1 MSTQA
6 PERGQLSIHAE
17 NILPIIKK
25 WLYSDH
31 EIFLRELVS
40 NGVDAVSKVKHV
52 ALTENL
58 GELGPY
64 RVDVTIDQAAKTLT
78 IADNG
83 IGMTADEVR
92 QYINQVA
99 FSGAQ
104 AFVDRYKVDAE
115 HNGIIG
121 HFGLGFYSSF
131 MVADKVE
138 IHTRSYQAD
147 APAVH
152 WVSEGGLAFD
162 LGPSEKAE
170 RGTAIVL
177 HLAADAGEF
186 LEAIRVRTVLE
197 KYCKYLPVP
206 IFLNGEAIN
215 EHAPIWTQAPTSL
228 KDEDYLTFFRQAYP
242 YEDDPLF
249 WIHLNVDFPFR
260 LQGVLYFPRL
270 KHEMDASKGQ
280 VQLYCNNVFV
290 TEHVEDVIPRF
301 LTVLKGMIDCPDI
314 PLNVSRSMLQNDPYV
329 RKIAGHVTKK
339 VADRLTQLFRTQREQ
354 YEAYWADIHPFVKF
368 GMLEDEKFHDA
379 VKEAVLF
386 KSTTGAFT
394 TVPEYLERAA
404 ARASAGADAAAEQ
417 AEKKVFYAE
426 EGDAQA
432 TYVQL
437 FQAEGLEA
445 LYVAGPLDTHFIH
458 MLEVKDKGV
467 KWVRV
472 DAAAEHLSEDAPA
485 QVVDAEGKTS
495 DDKLKEVA
503 ERALASQGVAV
514 EVKHLKNEDVSG
526 LITQGEMER
535 RLKDMSAMWKDRLD
549 LPVRKTLVLNANSP
563 VVKKLLGLSEPAQV
577 QALTEHVYDLARLA
591 HEGLKGDDL
600 AKFIARSHKL
610 LGE

>member
-1 MSTQA
+1 MSTQV

-40 NGVDAVSKVKHV
+40 NAVDAVSKVKHV

-64 RVDVTIDQAAKTLT
+64 RVDVTLDKEARTLT
-78 IADNG
+78 VEDNG
-83 IGMTADEVR
+83 IGMSADEVR

-104 AFVDRYKVDAE
+104 AFVERYQVDAE
-115 HNGIIG
+115 KNGIIG

-131 MVADKVE
+131 MVASKVE
-138 IHTRSYQAD
+138 IKTKSYKAD
-147 APAVH
+147 EPAVH
-152 WVSEGGLAFD
+152 WVSEGGLEFD
-162 LGPSEKAE
+162 LGPAEKEA

-177 HLAADAGEF
+177 HLADDALEF
-186 LEAIRVRTVLE
+186 LEPLRVRTVLE
-197 KYCKYLPVP
+197 KYCRYLPVP
-206 IFLNGEAIN
+206 IFLGGEAVN

-228 KDEDYLTFFRQAYP
+228 KDEDYLGFFRQAYP

-249 WIHLNVDFPFR
+249 WIHLNVDYPFR

-290 TEHVEDVIPRF
+290 TDHVEDVIPRF
-301 LTVLKGMIDCPDI
+301 LMVLKGMIDCPDI

-329 RKIAGHVTKK
+329 KKIAGHVTKK
-339 VADRLTQLFRTQREQ
+339 VADRLTQLFRQDRAQFEK
-354 YEAYWADIHPFVKF
+354 YWADIHPFVKF
-368 GMLEDEKFHDA
+368 GCLEDEKFFDA

-386 KSTTGAFT
+386 PSTTGQT
-394 TVPEYLERAA
+394 STVAEYLERNK
-404 ARASAGADAAAEQ
+404 
-417 AEKKVFYAE
+417 EKTENKVFYAE
-426 EGDAQA
+426 EGDSQA

-445 LYVAGPLDTHFIH
+445 LYVSGPLDTHFVH
-458 MLEVKDKGV
+458 LLEHKDPAV

-472 DAAAEHLSEDAPA
+472 DAGVTDHLAEANPTQL
-485 QVVDAEGKTS
+485 VDADGKTT
-495 DDKLKEVA
+495 DEKLKEVA
-503 ERALASQGVAV
+503 EKALASQGVAI
-514 EVKHLKNEDVSG
+514 EVKHLKSEEVSG

-535 RLKDMSAMWKDRLD
+535 RLKDMSAMWKDKLD

-563 VVKKLLGLSEPAQV
+563 VVKKLLGTTEPAQA
-577 QALTEHVYDLARLA
+577 QDLAEHVYDLARLA
-591 HEGLKGDDL
+591 HDGLKGDDL

-610 LGE
+610 LGA

>member
-1 MSTQA
+1 MSTTA

-40 NGVDAVSKVKHV
+40 NAVDAVSKVKHV

-64 RVDVTIDQAAKTLT
+64 RVDVTIDRDAKTLT
-78 IADNG
+78 VADNG

-92 QYINQVA
+92 QYINTVA

-104 AFVDRYKVDAE
+104 AFVERYKVDAE
-115 HNGIIG
+115 APAAKDGSVGIIG

-138 IHTRSYQAD
+138 IHTKSYQAD

-152 WVSEGGLAFD
+152 WVSDGGLEFD

-177 HLAADAGEF
+177 HLSAESQEF

-197 KYCKYLPVP
+197 KYAKYLPVP
-206 IFLNGEAIN
+206 IHLEGEQIN
-215 EHAPIWTQAPTSL
+215 AVAPIWTQAPTSL
-228 KDEDYLTFFRQAYP
+228 KDEDYLGFFRQAYP

-249 WIHLNVDFPFR
+249 WIHLNVDYPFR

-339 VADRLTQLFRTQREQ
+339 VADRLTQLFRTSREQ
-354 YEAYWADIHPFVKF
+354 YEGYWGDIHPFVKF
-368 GMLEDEKFHDA
+368 GCLEDEKFHEA

-386 KSTTGAFT
+386 RSTSDAMT
-394 TVPEYLERAA
+394 TVPEYLERMKEK
-404 ARASAGADAAAEQ
+404 AEG
-417 AEKKVFYAE
+417 KVFYAE

-432 TYVQL
+432 TYVEL
-437 FQAEGLEA
+437 LEAEGLEA
-445 LYVAGPLDTHFIH
+445 LYVHGPLDTHFIH
-458 MLEVKDKGV
+458 MLEHKDPAV
-467 KWVRV
+467 RWVRV
-472 DAAAEHLSEDAPA
+472 DAAAEHLADDAPEA
-485 QVVDAEGKTS
+485 QIVDADGKTS
-495 DDKLKEVA
+495 DVKLKAIA
-503 ERALASQGVAV
+503 ETALAAEGVAI
-514 EVKHLKNEDVSG
+514 EVKHLKTEEVSG

-535 RLKDMSAMWKDRLD
+535 RLKDMSAMWKDKLD

-563 VVKKLLGLSEPAQV
+563 VVKKLLSLGEGE
-577 QALTEHVYDLARLA
+577 QAKDLTAHVYDLARLA
-591 HEGLKGDDL
+591 HDGLKGDDL

-610 LGE
+610 LGS

>member
-40 NGVDAVSKVKHV
+40 NAVDAVSKVKHV

-64 RVDVTIDQAAKTLT
+64 RVDVTLDEAAKTLT
-78 IADNG
+78 VADNG

-104 AFVDRYKVDAE
+104 AFVERYQVDAE

-131 MVADKVE
+131 MVASKVE
-138 IHTRSYQAD
+138 IHTKSYKAD
-147 APAVH
+147 EPAVH
-152 WVSEGGLAFD
+152 WVSEGGLEFD
-162 LGPSEKAE
+162 LGPSDRTE

-177 HLAADAGEF
+177 HLAEDALEF
-186 LEAIRVRTVLE
+186 LAAIRVRTVLE

-206 IFLNGEAIN
+206 IHLGGEQVNAT
-215 EHAPIWTQAPTSL
+215 APIWTQAPTSL
-228 KDEDYLTFFRQAYP
+228 KDEDYLGFFRQAYP

-249 WIHLNVDFPFR
+249 WIHLNVDYPFR

-270 KHEMDASKGQ
+270 KHELDASKGQ

-329 RKIAGHVTKK
+329 KKIAGHVTKK
-339 VADRLTQLFRTQREQ
+339 VADRLTQLFRTSREQ
-354 YEAYWADIHPFVKF
+354 YEGYWADIHPFVKF
-368 GMLEDEKFHDA
+368 GCLEDEKFHDA

-386 KSTTGAFT
+386 KSTTGAMT
-394 TVPEYLERAA
+394 TVPEYLERMKPK
-404 ARASAGADAAAEQ
+404 AEG
-417 AEKKVFYAE
+417 KVFYAE

-432 TYVQL
+432 TYVEL

-445 LYVAGPLDTHFIH
+445 LYVHGPLDTHFVH
-458 MLEVKDKGV
+458 LLEHKDKDV

-472 DAAAEHLSEDAPA
+472 DAAAEHLAEEPA
-485 QVVDAEGKTS
+485 AQIVDADGKTS
-495 DDKLKEVA
+495 DDKLKAIA
-503 ERALASQGVAV
+503 ETALASEGVAI
-514 EVKHLKNEDVSG
+514 EVKHLKTEEVSG

-535 RLKDMSAMWKDRLD
+535 RLKDMSAMWKDKLD

-563 VVKKLLGLSEPAQV
+563 VVKKLLSLGEGE
-577 QALTEHVYDLARLA
+577 QAKDLTAHVYDLARLA
-591 HEGLKGDDL
+591 HDGLKGDDL

-610 LGE
+610 LGS

>member
-1 MSTQA
+1 MTTQA
-6 PERGQLSIHAE
+6 NERGQLSIHAE

-40 NGVDAVSKVKHV
+40 NAVDAVSKVKHV

-64 RVDVTIDQAAKTLT
+64 RVDVSLDKDAKTLT

-83 IGMTADEVR
+83 IGMTANEVR

-104 AFVDRYKVDAE
+104 AFVERYKVDADK
-115 HNGIIG
+115 NGIIG

-138 IHTRSYQAD
+138 IRTKSYQAD
-147 APAVH
+147 APACH
-152 WVSEGGLAFD
+152 WVSEGGLEFD
-162 LGPSEKAE
+162 LGPAEKE
-170 RGTAIVL
+170 TRGTEIVL
-177 HLAADAGEF
+177 HLADDAHEF

-215 EHAPIWTQAPTSL
+215 EHAPIWTKAPSSL
-228 KDEDYLTFFRQAYP
+228 TDEDYLGFFRQAYP

-329 RKIAGHVTKK
+329 KKIAGHVTKK
-339 VADRLTQLFRTQREQ
+339 VADRLTQLFRAQREQ
-354 YEAYWADIHPFVKF
+354 YETYWADIHPFVKF

-386 KSTTGAFT
+386 KSTTGAYT
-394 TVPEYLERAA
+394 TVAEYLER
-404 ARASAGADAAAEQ
+404 RGASAPEGEEK

-467 KWVRV
+467 RWVRV
-472 DAAAEHLSEDAPA
+472 DAGIAEHLAEENPA
-485 QVVDAEGKTS
+485 QIVDAEGKTA
-495 DDKLKEVA
+495 DEKLKAIA
-503 ERALASQGVAV
+503 ETALASQGVAI
-514 EVKHLKNEDVSG
+514 EVKHLKNEDISG

-535 RLKDMSAMWKDRLD
+535 RLKDMSAMWKDKLD
-549 LPVRKTLVLNANSP
+549 LPVRQTLVLNANSP
-563 VVKKLLGLSEPAQV
+563 VVRKLLSLSEPAQA
-577 QALTEHVYDLARLA
+577 QELTEHVYDLARLS
-591 HEGLKGDDL
+591 HDGLKGEDL

-610 LGE
+610 LGA

>member
-6 PERGQLSIHAE
+6 SERGQLSIHAE

-40 NGVDAVSKVKHV
+40 NAVDAVSKVKHV

-58 GELGPY
+58 GELGPF
-64 RVDVTIDQAAKTLT
+64 RVDVTVDKEAKTLT

-99 FSGAQ
+99 FSGAE
-104 AFVDRYKVDAE
+104 AFVERYKVDADQ
-115 HNGIIG
+115 NGIIG

-131 MVADKVE
+131 MVAKKVE
-138 IHTRSYQAD
+138 IHTRSYQAE
-147 APAVH
+147 AEACH
-152 WVSEGGLAFD
+152 WASEGGLEFD
-162 LGPSEKAE
+162 LGPSEKAT
-170 RGTAIVL
+170 RGTEIVL
-177 HLAADAGEF
+177 HLADDALEF
-186 LEAIRVRTVLE
+186 LEPLRLRTVLE

-206 IFLNGEAIN
+206 IFLEGQAIN

-228 KDEDYLTFFRQAYP
+228 KDEDYLGFFRQAYP

-249 WIHLNVDFPFR
+249 WIHLNVDYPFR

-329 RKIAGHVTKK
+329 KKIAGHVTKK
-339 VADRLTQLFRTQREQ
+339 VADRLTQLFRTNREQ
-354 YEAYWADIHPFVKF
+354 YETYWADIHPFVKF

-386 KSTTGAFT
+386 KSTTGAVT
-394 TVPEYLERAA
+394 TVAEYL
-404 ARASAGADAAAEQ
+404 ARKGGGASEG
-417 AEKKVFYAE
+417 EKKAENKVYYAE

-437 FQAEGLEA
+437 FEAEGLEA
-445 LYVAGPLDTHFIH
+445 LYVSGPLDTHFIH
-458 MLEVKDKGV
+458 LLEHKDPAV

-472 DAAAEHLSEDAPA
+472 DAGVSEHLAEADAA
-485 QVVDAEGKTS
+485 QIVDAEGKTS
-495 DDKLKEVA
+495 DDRLKEVA
-503 ERALASQGVAV
+503 EHALASQGVAI
-514 EVKHLKNEDVSG
+514 EVKHLKRDDVSG

-535 RLKDMSAMWKDRLD
+535 RLKDMSAMWKDKLD

-563 VVKKLLGLSEPAQV
+563 VVKKLLGTTEPAAAQDL
-577 QALTEHVYDLARLA
+577 AEHVYDLARLA
-591 HEGLKGDDL
+591 HDGLKGDDL
-600 AKFIARSHKL
+600 TKFIARSHKL